1 MKMTI
6 GRKLFTG
13 FLSVLL
19 ILIATVTIG
28 YVEITSVQHTY
39 DELINDKAKKL
50 VMIKE
55 LDSAIKQEQVGL
67 RGYLLIGDEIA
78 LKDFE
83 DSHSKFLETS
93 KSLHDI
99 ITQPKAK
106 ELLQELDTIED
117 EYYQF
122 SDKVF
127 QLKDENKVD
136 EYTSLIAIDGRA
148 IVKDFNQS
156 IEEFMKY
163 QQDLLDKGN
172 IETSEKVKSTKNII
186 LILGVLSLLV
196 GLSIAT
202 YIGRIIS
209 KPVVA
214 ISKNAEKIASGDL
227 SVDEIKVKN
236 KDEIGELANSF
247 NQMAKSLREVIQQV
261 GLNADQVA
269 ASAEQL
275 TASSEQT
282 NDATKQIAETMQ
294 QVASGVDKQVKSI
307 DETSQTVNEMATGVQ
322 QIAGSAQQVT
332 SSALETTEKASEG
345 RQSIKTVVNQMS
357 SINDTFTELSGVVKG
372 LGQRSVEI
380 GQIIEVITGIA
391 DQTNLLALNAAIEA
405 ARAGEHG
412 RGFAVVAD
420 EVRKLAE
427 QSATSSNQIAQL
439 ILAIQNE
446 TNKAVETME
455 VATEEVVSG
464 IGLVN
469 TAGTAFT
476 QIEDSITDVT
486 TQIQEV
492 SAAVQQMAAGTEQM
506 VQSMQLITEIAE
518 ESGSGTQEVSA
529 ATEEQ
534 LASMDEISASAG
546 ALAHMAEDLQEVISK
561 FKM

>member
-1 MKMTI
+1 
-6 GRKLFTG
+6 
-13 FLSVLL
+13 
-19 ILIATVTIG
+19 
-28 YVEITSVQHTY
+28 
-39 DELINDKAKKL
+39 
-50 VMIKE
+50 
-55 LDSAIKQEQVGL
+55 
-67 RGYLLIGDEIA
+67 
-78 LKDFE
+78 
-83 DSHSKFLETS
+83 
-93 KSLHDI
+93 
-99 ITQPKAK
+99 
-106 ELLQELDTIED
+106 
-117 EYYQF
+117 
-122 SDKVF
+122 
-127 QLKDENKVD
+127 
-136 EYTSLIAIDGRA
+136 
-148 IVKDFNQS
+148 
-156 IEEFMKY
+156 
-163 QQDLLDKGN
+163 
-172 IETSEKVKSTKNII
+172 
-186 LILGVLSLLV
+186 
-196 GLSIAT
+196 
-202 YIGRIIS
+202 
-209 KPVVA
+209 
-214 ISKNAEKIASGDL
+214 
-227 SVDEIKVKN
+227 
-236 KDEIGELANSF
+236 
-247 NQMAKSLREVIQQV
+247 MAKSLREVIQQV